1 MIEIVPY
8 RAEHLAAIEPTEDAA
23 YYKALTSPAIART
36 LEGPFAKTAL
46 LDGRPIACAGLAN
59 RWYESWIAW
68 AYLSKDTGR
77 HMPAITQAI
86 RRRMPELPKGRIEA
100 ATPIDYAAGRRW
112 LELLGFICETPE
124 GMRHYTPDGR
134 SFALYSLVNK

>member
-8 RAEHLAAIEPTEDAA
+8 KAEHVAAIVPNVESAQYGAFAT
-23 YYKALTSPAIART
+23 PAIART

-68 AYLSKDTGR
+68 AYLSRDTGK
-77 HMPAITQAI
+77 HMLPLTRAI
-86 RRRMPELPKGRIEA
+86 RQALPDLPQGRIEA
-100 ATPIDYAAGRRW
+100 STPMDYPEGRRW
-112 LELLGFICETPE
+112 LEMLGFKCETPN
-124 GMRHYTPDGR
+124 GMAHWTPDGR